1 VREERER
8 QELEPCLAAAGGL
21 FHCSAAARRLRVLGR
36 ELLDNWNLL
45 DDGPIAAW
53 LLGGELLGLSVRS
66 STAWRTTLGGEFS
79 DEMAPASPASW
90 VKDASRR

>member
-1 VREERER
+1 
-8 QELEPCLAAAGGL
+8 
-21 FHCSAAARRLRVLGR
+21 VLDQ

-45 DDGPIAAW
+45 DGGPTTAW
-53 LLGGELLGLSVRS
+53 LLGGELLCLSARR

-79 DEMAPASPASW
+79 DEIAPASLASW